1 MKLNGS
7 HENLN
12 VISFETRNDLHEW
25 LLENEKT
32 SDGIWVRIFKTKRKV
47 KSVTFHEVLEE
58 GLCFGWSESS
68 RHSYDDLS
76 YLQKFTPRKGK
87 KTQSER
93 NLKLV
98 KKLEGEKRMRPS
110 GYLALGLEN
119 KSGKED
125 S

>member
-32 SDGIWVRIFKTKRKV
+32 SDGIWVRIFKTKSKV

-68 RHSYDDLS
+68 RHLYDDLS

-87 KTQSER
+87 KT
-93 NLKLV
+93 
-98 KKLEGEKRMRPS
+98 
-110 GYLALGLEN
+110 
-119 KSGKED
+119 
-125 S
+125 

>member
-32 SDGIWVRIFKTKRKV
+32 SDGIWVRIFKTKSKV

-58 GLCFGWSESS
+58 GLCFGWS
-68 RHSYDDLS
+68 
-76 YLQKFTPRKGK
+76 
-87 KTQSER
+87 
-93 NLKLV
+93 
-98 KKLEGEKRMRPS
+98 
-110 GYLALGLEN
+110 
-119 KSGKED
+119 
-125 S
+125 

>member
-1 MKLNGS
+1 MQIHLFFTN
-7 HENLN
+7 
-12 VISFETRNDLHEW
+12 
-25 LLENEKT
+25 
-32 SDGIWVRIFKTKRKV
+32 IF
-47 KSVTFHEVLEE
+47 SVTRLFLFPQNMLTTTLDYFIWNFFLSYVAQAGLE
-58 GLCFGWSESS
+58 LLSS
-68 RHSYDDLS
+68 RDPHDDLS

-119 KSGKED
+119 KSGKD
-125 S
+125 NS